1 MGLPMKMSDIEYEIT
16 PEYVEY
22 NRITVRNIHNQPVLY
37 RIDVNHQFVKLLYI
51 EPNSSK
57 SFIRKGNITDFHIK
71 KLK

>member
-1 MGLPMKMSDIEYEIT
+1 MDLPMRISDIEYEIT

-22 NRITVRNIHNQPVLY
+22 NRITVKNSHNQPMLY
-37 RIDVNHQFVKLLYI
+37 RIDVNHRFVKLLYI

-57 SFIRKGNITDFHIK
+57 SFILKGSITDFYIK